1 MSRNPFVNAA
11 LAAAYIAVVASLMYY
26 VPKAVGLVDSVF
38 VPIAVL
44 SLFVL
49 SAALMGYFFLFQ
61 PVQMYLDG
69 QKKEAIDLFVK
80 TVGVFAGITILIFAI
95 LFFSSI

>member
-49 SAALMGYFFLFQ
+49 SAALMCYFFLFQ